1 MQQRIEAI
9 WRELKRK
16 VSLEQI
22 FYLSLVLAFCQNQRK
37 ESRDITQTAV
47 KEVLEKIQGYNLRVA
62 FTRIFQFIRWEILED
77 KDTERFFQI
86 EDSLFQEYLEK
97 GGKLSELFHLI
108 FTQAGKWDIYAPT
121 PTEVQKL
128 IVNILGTNK
137 AHRIADFCCGGAGLG
152 LELWKSLTIHNK
164 EVSFHGEE
172 VNRNLCD
179 AAQLYLSA
187 YEVPEGEIEERDI
200 LTIPDA
206 AESQSYDIIVLDIPR
221 GQNVTEVYDEKD
233 PRLLCFNKKNIY
245 ADWIFI
251 QDVLYR
257 LKKTGMA
264 AVLVTPGALTRV
276 NEEILR
282 EQIVV
287 NDWLEAVITLPENL
301 YSKYYAGTELLIF
314 NKAKEGSRKGKV
326 IFIDISKEFKR
337 KGRRTVEITES
348 GILQAWKVFVHSCE
362 IKGVS
367 AVCSKE
373 RIRKNQYSF
382 KPSQYIQ
389 QEDEW
394 DFASELVLEDIA
406 QITRGAQVPK
416 RADVA
421 EDGDVYFLNIK
432 DIQEKRI
439 CYEGADKVLSLI
451 HI

>member
-326 IFIDISKEFKR
+326 ILLISAKNSNGREEEPLRLRSQAYYRHGRFLFIVVK
-337 KGRRTVEITES
+337 
-348 GILQAWKVFVHSCE
+348 
-362 IKGVS
+362 
-367 AVCSKE
+367 
-373 RIRKNQYSF
+373 
-382 KPSQYIQ
+382 
-389 QEDEW
+389 
-394 DFASELVLEDIA
+394 
-406 QITRGAQVPK
+406 
-416 RADVA
+416 
-421 EDGDVYFLNIK
+421 
-432 DIQEKRI
+432 
-439 CYEGADKVLSLI
+439 
-451 HI
+451 